1 MYQLLS
7 TSPFC
12 LPTDPGPQ
20 AVYYGA
26 RVPIL
31 DSSGNPEL
39 DADASGNPKYVPVP
53 ALDRATQASIDANIL
68 RERNYWLSYKII
80 KRACYN
86 VLDETIDDAFKFSPD
101 PNLMGW
107 NPSMEIIDIM
117 EQMTTTYGR
126 PTPTALL
133 QNDTLF
139 RSPYSPID
147 ASEVLFRRIEDCQEI
162 MTLGDDPYTPMQ
174 LLNNAIRLLL
184 GCGLY
189 QLDFEEWDRKTA
201 ADKIWINL
209 KPFIQEAYQCRL
221 NATSNTSGQ
230 HGYVQNAFAVLEESD
245 DDKDADVA
253 MVITQMAALT
263 MQSQLT
269 AASTAA
275 TSSSVTA
282 AIHQLNSNQQA
293 MMQQMATYANA
304 NTARNLSAAHNPP
317 AYAFQHYCNWN
328 LSARWERTGRQ
339 KARTWT
345 RRTRPC
351 HQSRWMPSS
360 THPIRRLIGAPRRN
374 GCKHHASFCP
384 GSTGSWHG
392 RTKHGPYVLQHR
404 QKIRQHERVF
414 LVRFRCGERTHI
426 PYMSPSV
433 EACESS
439 GGIRSKQCPALHRCG
454 VRCLHQGE
462 T

>member
-1 MYQLLS
+1 MYQMLS
-7 TSPFC
+7 TSPFR
-12 LPTDPGPQ
+12 LPNNPGPQ

-26 RVPIL
+26 RIPIL
-31 DSSGNPEL
+31 DSYGNPEF
-39 DADASGNPKYVPVP
+39 DASGNPKYVPVP
-53 ALDRATQASIDANIL
+53 ALDRATQASIDANFL
-68 RERNYWLSYKII
+68 RERNYWLSYKNI

-101 PNLMGW
+101 PNLTGW

-147 ASEVLFRRIEDCQEI
+147 APEVLFRRIEDCQEI

-189 QLDFEEWDRKTA
+189 QRDFEEWDRKIA

-209 KPFIQEAYQCRL
+209 KPFIQEAFQRRL

-245 DDKDADVA
+245 DDEDADVA
-253 MVITQMAALT
+253 TVITQMAALT
-263 MQSQLT
+263 TQSQLT

-275 TSSSVTA
+275 TTSSVTA
-282 AIHQLNSNQQA
+282 AINQLNSNQQT

-304 NTARNLSAAHNPP
+304 NTARNLPAAHNPP
-317 AYAFQHYCNWN
+317 LTHFNIPTIGTFQPGGN
-328 LSARWERTGRQ
+328 AQGGR
-339 KARTWT
+339 
-345 RRTRPC
+345 RPGRGRGGRA
-351 HQSRWMPSS
+351 QGIS
-360 THPIRRLIGAPRRN
+360 
-374 GCKHHASFCP
+374 P
-384 GSTGSWHG
+384 GG
-392 RTKHGPYVLQHR
+392 R
-404 QKIRQHERVF
+404 
-414 LVRFRCGERTHI
+414 
-426 PYMSPSV
+426 
-433 EACESS
+433 
-439 GGIRSKQCPALHRCG
+439 
-454 VRCLHQGE
+454 
-462 T
+462 